1 MRVFVRMLRA
11 ARRSFGSLAQ
21 VKNRFLQL
29 LTHCFEFSCGRLD
42 VLGQMALTGLLHPGC
57 PRPELGGVLG
67 VVRQPVRQKHAKLV
81 HVFHVFTLTLDEQL

>member
-1 MRVFVRMLRA
+1 MLVRRLGA
-11 ARRSFGSLAQ
+11 ARRSFGSLTQAG
-21 VKNRFLQL
+21 NRFLQF

-67 VVRQPVRQKHAKLV
+67 VVSQPVRQKHAKLV
-81 HVFHVFTLTLDEQL
+81 HVIHVFVLTLGEQL